1 MAHNIPGQLSYLDSC
16 RTWTVVAPGQL
27 SYLDSCRT
35 WTVVTWTVVAWTVV
49 AWTDVGASISRVK
62 EISWL
67 DLYLSEN
74 VDDAVALLT
83 EKLTYILDEVAPMRT
98 IQVRTRYA
106 PWLSK
111 RTIQLMK

>member
-49 AWTDVGASISRVK
+49 AWTDVGASFRVRVFIPNK
-62 EISWL
+62 YSPKVRNL
-67 DLYLSEN
+67 LYLSVN
-74 VDDAVALLT
+74 
-83 EKLTYILDEVAPMRT
+83 KK
-98 IQVRTRYA
+98 IQYTVKHHPNQR
-106 PWLSK
+106 
-111 RTIQLMK
+111 

>member
-49 AWTDVGASISRVK
+49 AWTDVGASKCMPPSVTSR
-62 EISWL
+62 
-67 DLYLSEN
+67 
-74 VDDAVALLT
+74 LT
-83 EKLTYILDEVAPMRT
+83 INQKLNCTFKIV
-98 IQVRTRYA
+98 IC
-106 PWLSK
+106 SK
-111 RTIQLMK
+111 

>member
-49 AWTDVGASISRVK
+49 AWTDVGASFLTFMDPRAGRGIPASK
-62 EISWL
+62 KNN
-67 DLYLSEN
+67 EN
-74 VDDAVALLT
+74 
-83 EKLTYILDEVAPMRT
+83 K
-98 IQVRTRYA
+98 
-106 PWLSK
+106 SK
-111 RTIQLMK
+111 IVSV

>member
-49 AWTDVGASISRVK
+49 AWTDVGASKKHHQIFLIQKS
-62 EISWL
+62 
-67 DLYLSEN
+67 Y
-74 VDDAVALLT
+74 
-83 EKLTYILDEVAPMRT
+83 YIFFFGRT
-98 IQVRTRYA
+98 FGLR
-106 PWLSK
+106 
-111 RTIQLMK
+111 